1 MKMKMNQSIR
11 TIGMVC
17 LMSLVSVSAQA
28 KNFRF
33 ATNVSDDST
42 AGLLIGEFADA
53 VADRTDGRV
62 KFKLFNNSVLGDQP
76 QYLQQI
82 QNNVIDAGLVN
93 SGTLEN
99 VVPAVGV
106 MNLPYIF
113 RTSEEYGKVMTA
125 PEVTTILSDA
135 YADKGIAPLGFI
147 SSGFRSIYSKEPIS
161 GFSDLEGMKLR
172 SIASPT
178 YSRML
183 TLFGAVP
190 TPLPF
195 GDLYAGLQQGI
206 VDGAEGGLAGLYSAK
221 FGEVAKYA
229 IATNQT
235 RLTDFI
241 VTSARFREALS
252 PEDLAI
258 VDEEFKKVSLKS
270 IDFADENEAQDLA
283 KAVAEMG
290 VTVTEVDTTPF
301 MEAVNPMYEEAR
313 ADAAKKPLI
322 DAIFALTGR

>member
-1 MKMKMNQSIR
+1 MKMKQPVYAVAA
-11 TIGMVC
+11 VC
-17 LMSLVSVSAQA
+17 LLSLVSISAQA

-53 VADRTDGRV
+53 VEERTEGRV
-62 KFKLFNNSVLGDQP
+62 TFKLFNNGVLGDQP

-82 QNNVIDAGLVN
+82 QNNVIDAGLVS
-93 SGTLEN
+93 SGALEN

-113 RTSEEYGKVMTA
+113 RTSGEYGKVMTS
-125 PEVTTILSDA
+125 PEIKEILSKA

-147 SSGFRSIYSKEPIS
+147 SSGFRSIYTKDPIT
-161 GFSDLEGMKLR
+161 GFDDLKGLKLR

-178 YSRML
+178 YTRMIS
-183 TLFGAVP
+183 LFGAVP

-195 GDLYAGLQQGI
+195 GDLYAGLQQDV

-229 IATNQT
+229 ILTNQT

-241 VTSARFREALS
+241 VTSSRFREALS
-252 PEDLAI
+252 PEDLLI
-258 VDEEFKKVSLKS
+258 VDEEFEKVSKKS
-270 IDFADENEAQDLA
+270 IDFADMKEEEDLA

-290 VTVTEVDTTPF
+290 VEVIQVDTAPF
-301 MEAVNPMYEEAR
+301 MASVEPMYEEAR
-313 ADAAKKPLI
+313 EDADKKPLI
-322 DAIFALTGR
+322 DAIFALTDR